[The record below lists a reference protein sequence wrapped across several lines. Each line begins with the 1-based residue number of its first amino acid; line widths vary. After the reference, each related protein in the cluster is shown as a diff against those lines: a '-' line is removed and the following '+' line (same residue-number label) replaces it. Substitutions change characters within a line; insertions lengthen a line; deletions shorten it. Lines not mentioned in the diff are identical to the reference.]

1 MLAFSII
8 TVAMISGLAGA
19 PWWLAI
25 VCGLG
30 LATIASREHLKR
42 APRTRLVNKLHF
54 VGYAIIGSVALGQ
67 ATTMGSFAMG
77 RVFSSVFVG

>member
-8 TVAMISGLAGA
+8 TIAMISELAGA

-30 LATIASREHLKR
+30 LAVIASREHLKR
-42 APRTRLVNKLHF
+42 TPRARLLNKLHF
-54 VGYAIIGSVALGQ
+54 VGYAILGSIALGQ
-67 ATTMGSFAMG
+67 ATTMGSYAMG
-77 RVFSSVFVG
+77 WVFSSVFIG

>member
-1 MLAFSII
+1 
-8 TVAMISGLAGA
+8 MISGLAGA

-30 LATIASREHLKR
+30 LAAIASREHLKR
-42 APRTRLVNKLHF
+42 APRAKLVGKLHY
-54 VGYAIIGSVALGQ
+54 VGYAMIGSITLGQ

-77 RVFSSVFVG
+77 RLFSQVMIG